1 MATVP
6 ARHERIRSA
15 PFFSF
20 SVADK
25 RELRVRYPRRLRLGA
40 ALQMGFVRMT
50 GTTLDSFDYV
60 PTAVLKHVARTLA
73 LPAPD
78 IATLRALYRREKT
91 MFAHQAWA
99 WKFAGF
105 HWAETVDVTAVV
117 DALIAGTAVTLDR
130 HRLARQARE
139 ELYARRCSANG
150 TRMVTTAPTQTIK
163 EDA

>member
-1 MATVP
+1 MRTLLWSYLGWRRFPRDMSAFEV
-6 ARHERIRSA
+6 RH
-15 PFFSF
+15 FFSF
-20 SVADK
+20 SVADR

-40 ALQMGFVRMT
+40 ALQVGFVRMT

-60 PTAVLKHVARTLA
+60 PNAVLKHVARTLA

-78 IATLRALYRREKT
+78 IATLRALYQREKA

-117 DALIAGTAVTLDR
+117 DALIAGTAVTL
-130 HRLARQARE
+130 
-139 ELYARRCSANG
+139 
-150 TRMVTTAPTQTIK
+150 
-163 EDA
+163 